1 MNYQSLSA
9 LAFTTL
15 LAVSGAVG
23 AALVDRGGGMIY
35 DTVLNITWLQDANY
49 AQTSGY
55 NTDGRMTWDE
65 AMAWADQ
72 LVYGGYDDWRLPT
85 ALNRDHTGPCSGYN
99 CTDSEMGYM
108 FYKNLGATANH
119 LISQGANTANLAL
132 FTHIQDDVYWSST
145 GYEPIA
151 LFAWY
156 FLTGEGYQYL
166 DRRTYKGHAW
176 AVRSGDVTAISP
188 SR

>member
-1 MNYQSLSA
+1 MNHPSLSA
-9 LAFTTL
+9 LAFAVL
-15 LAVSGAVG
+15 LGISGVAS
-23 AALVDRGGGMIY
+23 AELVDRGGGLIY

-55 NTDGRMTWDE
+55 DTDGRMTWDE

-108 FYKNLGATANH
+108 FYKNLGATAGN
-119 LISQGANTANLAL
+119 LISKGTHTANLAL
-132 FTHIQDDVYWSST
+132 FTHIQDDAYWLGT
-145 GYEPIA
+145 RYEPIA

-156 FLTGEGYQYL
+156 FLASSGYQYL
-166 DRRTYKGHAW
+166 DRRVYKSYAW
-176 AVRSGDVTAISP
+176 AVRSGDITAAS
-188 SR
+188 SAR